1 MHVHDSASNYAGSQA
16 IRPMTKQPFTTRID
30 ADVLALARQLADAER
45 RSITALIEV
54 ALLEY
59 AERRGISV
67 PEKSQEVADPKR
79 GK

>member
-1 MHVHDSASNYAGSQA
+1 
-16 IRPMTKQPFTTRID
+16 
-30 ADVLALARQLADAER
+30 LARQLADAER

-67 PEKSQEVADPKR
+67 AKTSEEVAQPKR